1 MYTKRAFVHWFFGEG
16 MEEGKYQKARVDI
29 VVLEKDYEEVGVDS
43 SDGDEE
49 EGEEGEG
56 DEEGDAGEGGQ

>member
-1 MYTKRAFVHWFFGEG
+1 

-29 VVLEKDYEEVGVDS
+29 AVLEKDYEEVGVDS